1 MKSVYLFLIGCLLSM
16 AGKAQQNTILIIA
29 DDLGTDYLSFYP
41 NSGDTATTPSL
52 RSLVPN
58 GVLFSQAW
66 ANPVCSPTRAGIFTG
81 RYSFRTGVGEVI
93 TGNLTPQ
100 LDTSEMSI
108 ARLLRDFAPL
118 KYATANIGKWHLHTV
133 NPAAKKLFPNYM
145 GYDLY
150 AGNFNGQLN
159 DFYNWTRIKN
169 GSTDTI
175 TTYATTQTVNDAIDW
190 LDTLSGTKPFFLWLA
205 FNAPH
210 TPHHKPPDSLIT
222 TPGLPGTPGHINA
235 NPSLY
240 FKAAV
245 EAMDTEIGRLFQ
257 YLDQHN
263 LRDSTTIIFIGDN
276 GQDKSVAQIQDTTH
290 VKGTL
295 YDYGIHVPMVISG
308 PAVVNPG
315 RSSDALVNTVDLF
328 ATVLELSGFTNWQSY
343 IPAAHLPVDAV
354 SLLPVLKNDTNA
366 VRSWSFSE
374 QFKAVSSTDDGKTIR
389 NQSYQLINFDN
400 GMQELYNVITDPLEQ
415 VNLLAQSSMTAA
427 DTLNFNEL
435 CTALNLL
442 LGTSACN
449 LLSTGIAE
457 DPSLLMQVALVPNP
471 SSGDVVIVSKNIPGI
486 ERFEV
491 RNARGKLLMK
501 GAGSHFNVSR
511 LSDGLYFITVYT
523 AKGSMNKS
531 LMVNHL

>member
-1 MKSVYLFLIGCLLSM
+1 MKSVYLLLIGSLLNFS
-16 AGKAQQNTILIIA
+16 GKAQQNIILIIA

-41 NSGDTATTPSL
+41 NNGDTATTPVL
-52 RSLVPN
+52 RSLVPG

-93 TGNLTPQ
+93 TGNLNPQ

-108 ARLLRDFAPL
+108 AILLRDFAPL
-118 KYATANIGKWHLHTV
+118 KYATANVGKWHLHTV
-133 NPAAKKLFPNYM
+133 NPAAKRVFPNYM

-159 DFYNWTRIKN
+159 DFYYWTRIKN
-169 GSTDTI
+169 GITDTI
-175 TTYATTQTVNDAIDW
+175 NVYATTQTVNDALDW

-222 TPGLPGTPGHINA
+222 MPGLPGTPAHINA

-263 LRDSTTIIFIGDN
+263 LRDSTTIVFIGDN
-276 GQDKSVAQIQDTTH
+276 GEDRSVAQIQDTSH
-290 VKGTL
+290 CKGTL
-295 YDYGIHVPMVISG
+295 YDYGIHVPMMISG

-315 RSSDALVNTVDLF
+315 RSSAALVNTADLF
-328 ATVLELSGFTNWQSY
+328 ATLLDISGFTNWQSA
-343 IPAAHLPVDAV
+343 IPASHLPVDAV
-354 SLLPVLKNDTNA
+354 SLLPILKNDTNA

-374 QFKAVSSTDDGKTIR
+374 QFQNVPNPKDGKTIR
-389 NQSYQLINFDN
+389 NLGYQLIDFDN
-400 GMQELYNVITDPLEQ
+400 GVQEFYNLISDPLEQ
-415 VNLLAQSSMTAA
+415 VNLLAQSGMSAT

-435 CTALNLL
+435 CNALNLL
-442 LGTSACN
+442 LGTPACN
-449 LLSTGIAE
+449 LLTTGLME
-457 DPSLLMQVALVPNP
+457 EPSVGVPVVLVPNP
-471 SSGDVVIVSKNIPGI
+471 ASAEVAIVAANRTRID
-486 ERFEV
+486 RFELRSV
-491 RNARGKLLMK
+491 LGKLLMIGS
-501 GAGSHFNVSR
+501 GAHFNVSN
-511 LSDGLYFITVYT
+511 LPAGLYFITVYT
-523 AKGSMNKS
+523 VLGSMNKT
-531 LMVNHL
+531 LLVNHL